1 MKHKRIHVRV
11 PLTGE
16 ATLSNSIHPTIKART
31 IDISQGGVAIV
42 NLSEEFPSGEYQI
55 EIFTE
60 AGEKI
65 EVFAQLVR
73 VVDSIAGFQTLQID
87 PNSQEIIKHLI
98 YEYQESI
105 DFIKQ
110 LDEYNLNKVI
120 DEGGNKIEITF
131 EPEFPGKCNDKMK

>member
-42 NLSEEFPSGEYQI
+42 DLSEELPAVEYQI
-55 EIFTE
+55 EMLTE
-60 AGEKI
+60 AGQRI
-65 EVFAQLVR
+65 SISARLVR

-87 PNSQEIIKHLI
+87 RESQEIIKHLI
-98 YEYQESI
+98 FEYQKSI

-110 LDEYNLNKVI
+110 LDEYNLHKVI
-120 DEGGNKIEITF
+120 DEGGNEIEITF
-131 EPEFPGKCNDKMK
+131 EQ

>member
-31 IDISQGGVAIV
+31 IDISHGGVAIV
-42 NLSEEFPSGEYQI
+42 DLSEELPTCEYQI
-55 EIFTE
+55 EILTE
-60 AGEKI
+60 AGQGI
-65 EVFAQLVR
+65 RIFAQLVR

-87 PNSQEIIKHLI
+87 QNSQEIIKHLI
-98 YEYQESI
+98 FEYQESI

-110 LDEYNLNKVI
+110 LDEFNLHKVI
-120 DEGGNKIEITF
+120 DEGGNEIEITF
-131 EPEFPGKCNDKMK
+131 EG